1 LFYIIGSVLLIF
13 IDQITKFLVEKNI
26 PLYAEIPVIKNVIS
40 LSYVQN
46 TGAAWGIFSNGTFYL
61 TLFTIVL
68 LSVGAVFIIK
78 NKIKDVWFN
87 ISMMLIY
94 AGAIGNLI
102 DRLFRNG
109 AVVDMIKT
117 DFIDFPVFNFA
128 DCCVVVGAICL
139 SVFILFKYDDK
150 EN

>member
-1 LFYIIGSVLLIF
+1 MFYIIGSVLLIF